1 MAKAVTNENGEYLFP
16 YLLAGTY
23 DVAYEMFGYNE
34 HVEVDVLI
42 EEDATTTIDVQL
54 VEIPKF
60 TVSGIVE
67 GNDEVL
73 LQGASVE
80 LVGYDTFT
88 ATAGVDGSFAFAD
101 VFEGTYTLT
110 ISAEGYDTDIQ
121 EVIVDGDLDLGTIV
135 LAETIVDPY
144 ALTVDVDNVNRTALL
159 TWNGSF
165 AGSVLLV
172 DHDASNAVDFTD
184 DGAIM
189 AATLDYL
196 ELDYTIFEAD
206 ATTFNGPTLEVMQQY
221 DAVIW
226 VTGEGWQTNQT
237 MTATDHSNL
246 AQYLD
251 NGGKLILSTQDYV
264 WDFYSQDP
272 SYTFTA
278 GQFAYDYLGVRS
290 VTQDVWW
297 ESFPDAQTAIGSTG
311 SFAEGMVLDL
321 GNIYGKKEGLTT
333 DNITDHVGQAVID
346 ITMDPNG
353 VAAIKYQNAIYSS
366 ASLTAIADADARAN
380 FIMAALNSLIGK
392 NEKAFVGFNIYLN
405 EAETPVNA
413 EPIEGTSYLF
423 EDLAYGEYTAS
434 VEAVYTTGV
443 SNKVSIDFDIVEVV
457 EVTFSVVDGNGS
469 LTATVSGL
477 PISSGEGVPAGS
489 NVVFTATPSEN
500 YQILQWTLQGN
511 VIPSFTETEFT
522 VNDVQTTTN
531 VTVEFELISGIN
543 AETLESIIAY
553 PNPFSNEISISSPE
567 KVKRIVVSN
576 LIGQLVLDE
585 NLNGRKAV
593 STDQLNAGVY
603 LITIEGFNG
612 ERVVRKMIKK

>member
-1 MAKAVTNENGEYLFP
+1 
-16 YLLAGTY
+16 
-23 DVAYEMFGYNE
+23 
-34 HVEVDVLI
+34 
-42 EEDATTTIDVQL
+42 
-54 VEIPKF
+54 
-60 TVSGIVE
+60 
-67 GNDEVL
+67 
-73 LQGASVE
+73 
-80 LVGYDTFT
+80 
-88 ATAGVDGSFAFAD
+88 
-101 VFEGTYTLT
+101 
-110 ISAEGYDTDIQ
+110 
-121 EVIVDGDLDLGTIV
+121 
-135 LAETIVDPY
+135 
-144 ALTVDVDNVNRTALL
+144 
-159 TWNGSF
+159 
-165 AGSVLLV
+165 
-172 DHDASNAVDFTD
+172 
-184 DGAIM
+184 
-189 AATLDYL
+189 
-196 ELDYTIFEAD
+196 
-206 ATTFNGPTLEVMQQY
+206 
-221 DAVIW
+221 
-226 VTGEGWQTNQT
+226 
-237 MTATDHSNL
+237 
-246 AQYLD
+246 
-251 NGGKLILSTQDYV
+251 
-264 WDFYSQDP
+264 
-272 SYTFTA
+272 
-278 GQFAYDYLGVRS
+278 
-290 VTQDVWW
+290 
-297 ESFPDAQTAIGSTG
+297 
-311 SFAEGMVLDL
+311 
-321 GNIYGKKEGLTT
+321 
-333 DNITDHVGQAVID
+333 
-346 ITMDPNG
+346 MDPNG

-443 SNKVSIDFDIVEVV
+443 SNKVSIDLDIVEVV

-522 VNDVQTTTN
+522 VNDVQTSTN

-543 AETLESIIAY
+543 AETFESIIAY